1 MYGYIYETTN
11 LVNGKKYIG
20 KLTSSKFVPSYLG
33 SGKILNYAIR
43 KYGRDKFSVHVIEEV
58 EGNLQT
64 LNEREKFWISY
75 YSAVES
81 DQYYNIKPGG
91 DGGRGSGW
99 HHSEETKR
107 KFSEMQRNGRGWMNG
122 RKHSDE
128 TKRKMS
134 KSRTGNTY
142 WTGHHHSE
150 ETKKK
155 MSEAKKAN
163 LPPQCF
169 AWKTSKNPA
178 YGKSWYTN
186 GIESKLISKSEVSE
200 YIQQGWHKGRKVHKR
215 NLSSATT
222 IESV

>member
-11 LVNGKKYIG
+11 IVNGKKYIG
-20 KLTSSKFVPSYLG
+20 KLKSNKFNPNYLG
-33 SGKILNYAIR
+33 SGKILQYAIT
-43 KYGRDKFSVHVIEEV
+43 KYGFDKFSVKIIEEV
-58 EGNLQT
+58 NGDSET

-107 KFSEMQRNGRGWMNG
+107 KFSEMQRDGKSWMNG
-122 RKHSDE
+122 KKHSEE

-134 KSRTGNTY
+134 ASRTGNTY

-150 ETKKK
+150 ETRKK

-163 LPPQCF
+163 LPSQCID
-169 AWKTSKNPA
+169 WKTTKNPA
-178 YGKSWYTN
+178 YGKHWYTN
-186 GIESKLISKSEVSE
+186 GTDNKLLNDEEANSLQFKDWRRGRTINNRKIKSND
-200 YIQQGWHKGRKVHKR
+200 YR
-215 NLSSATT
+215 N
-222 IESV
+222 